1 MAVKMRL
8 ARHGSK
14 KRPYYRI
21 VIADVRAPRDGRYI
35 DRIGSYN
42 PLLAKDDPN
51 RVIIDADKAKEW
63 LGKGARPTERVARF
77 LGAAGLWE
85 WKAGNNPIKGKPG
98 AKALERIQEKKE
110 KEEARKQA
118 EEEAKQAAKE
128 AEEAAKEAAE
138 QAEKEAAENVE
149 ENVEE
154 TKSEQADET
163 KPEESSEEVSEDK
176 EPRHI
181 KYWENVKKYDE
192 AADEEIVKKIVNHLG
207 IALNSKDAS
216 LVACSDEEE
225 RNTVRD
231 SWLKKKLGLE
241 ADDADLDAKVMAVCE
256 TMKEDKNKCRVVF
269 YYLLAKTEDKLS
281 EL

>member
-1 MAVKMRL
+1 MAVKIRL

-14 KRPYYRI
+14 KRPFYRI
-21 VIADVRAPRDGRYI
+21 VIADVRSPRDGRYI
-35 DRIGSYN
+35 ERIGSYN
-42 PLLAKDDPN
+42 PLLKKDDPN

-98 AKALERIQEKKE
+98 AKALERIEERKE

-128 AEEAAKEAAE
+128 AEEAAKAAEEEAKNAPVEEAAE
-138 QAEKEAAENVE
+138 E
-149 ENVEE
+149 
-154 TKSEQADET
+154 
-163 KPEESSEEVSEDK
+163 KPEESSEESSGESSE

-181 KYWENVKKYDE
+181 KYFENVKKYD
-192 AADEEIVKKIVNHLG
+192 ADADEEIVKKIVNHLG

-216 LVACSDEEE
+216 LVACSDETE
-225 RNTVRD
+225 RQTVRD
-231 SWLKKKLGLE
+231 SWLKKKLGLD
-241 ADDADLDAKVMAVCE
+241 ADDAELDAKVMAVCE
-256 TMKEDKNKCRVVF
+256 IMKEDKNKCRVTF
-269 YYLLAKTEDKLS
+269 YYLLAKAEGKLAD
-281 EL
+281 L